1 MILFPMTV
9 IVVFFFRLQS
19 IETFYIF
26 KTSAKIW
33 AKFKIHILSMIN
45 KIAIWSNLYINFSK
59 FFPRPQP
66 WWGRELILISTH
78 MQNVFYCSHKLI
90 AIPKWIFKRPKKTSH
105 KKLINTRLGPFKN
118 IIFIAYCLCQKWPA
132 KPKILISSPVLGL
145 KWAASRSTSPLRQ
158 LSELQRL
165 YVSWSSNVTTWA
177 VWISADGGLCDLWW
191 GWEGI

>member
-9 IVVFFFRLQS
+9 IVVFFFRLES

-33 AKFKIHILSMIN
+33 AKFKIHILWMI
-45 KIAIWSNLYINFSK
+45 KKQQFEAIYISIFRI

-90 AIPKWIFKRPKKTSH
+90 AIPKWIFKRPKKTLH
-105 KKLINTRLGPFKN
+105 EKLINTRLGPFTN
-118 IIFIAYCLCQKWPA
+118 IIFLLFFLPKMTGQTKNPYF
-132 KPKILISSPVLGL
+132 KPCKSI
-145 KWAASRSTSPLRQ
+145 Q
-158 LSELQRL
+158 
-165 YVSWSSNVTTWA
+165 
-177 VWISADGGLCDLWW
+177 
-191 GWEGI
+191 GIMY